1 MHRFSLLSE
10 TQLLC
15 LYVPIDVDWLNAHF
29 LLINKKR
36 EREKKKPRLIEL
48 QNGGSSSDPLGP
60 IRLPQ
65 PSVVE
70 SILIQRGAPRY
81 CGSAHTSWE
90 QTELPQDTVKKKHQ
104 YFIKLL
110 SLSGPDQSLD
120 SHSPIGREDSF
131 VFAPQV
137 EQQSDSLRF
146 WKPCNAQPIHLTPR
160 CLAFGGG
167 SKRKSRDCEGEN
179 MFQRC
184 PEIEL
189 LGLVVLCYVSP
200 CFSPGRPVVSLI
212 VKTNMGCCD
221 LSLKD
226 SDSISLYQYLHHY
239 HYHQLHCYF
248 LTRAASCDSAHP
260 KLMSAIKVQPRPI
273 GLCSLISYSQ
283 IKQLHTVHVCSFT
296 LP

>member
-1 MHRFSLLSE
+1 MYICSHRASFFKGKTIIHLTPNKDFSHAQVFAVVRNTAVMFVFSHR
-10 TQLLC
+10 C
-15 LYVPIDVDWLNAHF
+15 R
-29 LLINKKR
+29 LIKRTFSFDQQEKR
-36 EREKKKPRLIEL
+36 ERTKKPRLIEP
-48 QNGGSSSDPLGP
+48 QNGGSSSDPLRP

-146 WKPCNAQPIHLTPR
+146 WKPCNAQPIHLMPR

-167 SKRKSRDCEGEN
+167 SKRKSWDCEGEN

-212 VKTNMGCCD
+212 VKTNRGCCD

-226 SDSISLYQYLHHY
+226 SDSISLY
-239 HYHQLHCYF
+239 
-248 LTRAASCDSAHP
+248 
-260 KLMSAIKVQPRPI
+260 
-273 GLCSLISYSQ
+273 
-283 IKQLHTVHVCSFT
+283 
-296 LP
+296 